1 MKKIIEIYKDAYK
14 STFGLF
20 KTDGFKLVASILL
33 MIFMG
38 LTSLL
43 VSDWLSH
50 GCGLGFLLILL
61 GETLLLLPVYVK
73 LCRIIDDF

>member
-1 MKKIIEIYKDAYK
+1 MKKIIEIYKDAFK
-14 STFGLF
+14 TTFGLF
-20 KTDGFKLVASILL
+20 KTDGFKLVASILAL
-33 MIFMG
+33 IFMG

-50 GCGLGFLLILL
+50 GCGWNFLLILL

-73 LCRIIDDF
+73 LCRIIDDI